1 MVCYK
6 CGENAMGVC
15 RFCGRGVCSKDHTNM
30 PIILAVYVGE
40 AETPKTIVVGDAL
53 WCGRC
58 KPQPE
63 PIPMPE
69 IY

>member
-1 MVCYK
+1 MQCHK
-6 CGENAMGVC
+6 CDQAAIGVC
-15 RFCGRGVCSKDHTNM
+15 KFCGRAICGDCYTNM
-30 PIILAVYVGE
+30 PIILSVYVGE
-40 AETPKTIVVGDAL
+40 AETPKTIVVADAL
-53 WCGRC
+53 WCGTC

>member
-1 MVCYK
+1 
-6 CGENAMGVC
+6 
-15 RFCGRGVCSKDHTNM
+15 M
-30 PIILAVYVGE
+30 PIILAVYVGR
-40 AETPKTIVVGDAL
+40 AQTPKTIVVADAL
-53 WCGRC
+53 WCGVC